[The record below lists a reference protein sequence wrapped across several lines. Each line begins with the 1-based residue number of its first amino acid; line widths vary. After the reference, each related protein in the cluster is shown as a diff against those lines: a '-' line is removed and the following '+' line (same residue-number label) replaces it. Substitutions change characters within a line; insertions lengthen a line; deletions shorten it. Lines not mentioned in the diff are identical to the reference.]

1 MVRTAK
7 LSEET
12 NRAAMCEV
20 SVWLETCKTVMLT
33 ISSLIGV
40 ENKMLVTYIKLIQT
54 SVRGEPR
61 DLSLSNIVNTLHQML
76 DQGQKECSLP

>member
-12 NRAAMCEV
+12 NMAVMCEV
-20 SVWLETCKTVMLT
+20 SVWLETCKTVTLT

-54 SVRGEPR
+54 SVRGNQE
-61 DLSLSNIVNTLHQML
+61 T
-76 DQGQKECSLP
+76 

>member
-1 MVRTAK
+1 MVGTAK

-12 NRAAMCEV
+12 NMAAMCEV
-20 SVWLETCKTVMLT
+20 SDCLETCKTVRLT

-54 SVRGEPR
+54 NVRGNQE
-61 DLSLSNIVNTLHQML
+61 T
-76 DQGQKECSLP
+76 